1 MKVALD
7 AMGGD
12 YAPSVT
18 VAGAVDFVNI
28 CKDTDVVLVGD
39 EASLRKELSKKKYP
53 EGRLTVVHASEVIG
67 MDESPMNA
75 IRKKKDSSLARA
87 VELVREK
94 QADAVVSA
102 GNSGATMALALLK
115 FGKTPGVLRPAIAT
129 IMPVFRQPFVL
140 LDAGANVDCSPVNLL
155 QFAFMGSA
163 YCRLILERE
172 NPRVA
177 LLSIGEEPSKGNEL
191 TKEAFK
197 LIEKTDL
204 NFTGNIEGKD
214 IFFGKADVVVCDGF
228 AGNIVLKTSEGVAE
242 GTIKMLKREIVKIVT
257 GRLGY
262 ALLKPAFD
270 NFKRMTDYAEYG
282 GAPLLG
288 INGNCIISRGRSSS
302 VAIRNAIR
310 IAADFTQTKVQETIA
325 REISA
330 VASPAENTV
339 VTG

>member
-1 MKVALD
+1 MKIALD

-12 YAPSVT
+12 HAPSVT

-39 EASLRKELSKKKYP
+39 ENELRRELSKKKYP
-53 EGRLTVVHASEVIG
+53 DSRLTVVHASETIG
-67 MDESPMNA
+67 MDEPPMNA
-75 IRKKKDSSLARA
+75 IKKKKDSSVAKA
-87 VELVREK
+87 VDMVK
-94 QADAVVSA
+94 QNQADAVVSA
-102 GNSGATMALALLK
+102 GNSGAIMALALLR
-115 FGKTPGVLRPAIAT
+115 FGKIPGVVRPAIAT

-140 LDAGANVDCSPVNLL
+140 LDAGANVDCSPMNLL
-155 QFAFMGSA
+155 QFAYMGNA
-163 YCRLILERE
+163 YCRLILERR
-172 NPRVA
+172 NPKVA
-177 LLSIGEEPSKGNEL
+177 LLSIGEEPNKGNEV

-197 LIEKTDL
+197 LLEQTAL
-204 NFTGNIEGKD
+204 NFIGNVEGKD

-288 INGNCIISRGRSSS
+288 INGNCIISHGRSSS
-302 VAIRNAIR
+302 VAIRNALK
-310 IAADFTQTKVQETIA
+310 IAADFAQMKVQETIA
-325 REISA
+325 REISV
-330 VASPAENTV
+330 VARPAEKTV